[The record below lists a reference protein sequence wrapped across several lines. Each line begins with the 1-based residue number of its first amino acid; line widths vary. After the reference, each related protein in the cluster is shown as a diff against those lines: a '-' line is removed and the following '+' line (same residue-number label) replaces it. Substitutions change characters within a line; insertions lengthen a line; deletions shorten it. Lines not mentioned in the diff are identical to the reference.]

1 MLEDTL
7 LDTDEFKRG
16 TISWACL
23 VFAFLFDRTQRLHLE
38 GPVSNHPPPYLVY
51 RDKLIADGTS
61 QDEDLDGNRSSLRTG
76 LMFSKFINVN
86 LQLRIRWSTP
96 RIPSQRLPFG
106 RFSKMPRLMLKDAIS
121 EGLKVFSPLPAGKQ
135 LLNLASDVFELS
147 VGHYTIALYSRRRR
161 R

>member
-1 MLEDTL
+1 MNSSAVQFLGLVLFL
-7 LDTDEFKRG
+7 L
-16 TISWACL
+16 S
-23 VFAFLFDRTQRLHLE
+23 FLIEHNVYTSRDLSAIT
-38 GPVSNHPPPYLVY
+38 PPPYLVY